1 MMGEVLKNSFISSPL
16 NLTNCQKSS
25 GETCWAFGLSKILK
39 KGGYI
44 MAKLNRREQTIMN
57 YMQNG
62 GNIKKA
68 MIDAGYSETYADRN
82 SKYLLGIIG
91 DEIKKAQE
99 NIRNDNIK
107 SIEEVQ
113 QWWSEVMDDNEE
125 NTKNRLRASEL
136 LVKSKGGFIEKMEV
150 TAKEDPFDKLK
161 VEELRQLI
169 DDD

>member
-1 MMGEVLKNSFISSPL
+1 
-16 NLTNCQKSS
+16 
-25 GETCWAFGLSKILK
+25 
-39 KGGYI
+39 

-91 DEIKKAQE
+91 DDIKKAQE

-125 NTKNRLRASEL
+125 NTKNRLKASEL

>member
-1 MMGEVLKNSFISSPL
+1 MKFLDDLAILESGGNYKAFNKYGYAGKYQMGE
-16 NLTNCQKSS
+16 
-25 GETCWAFGLSKILK
+25 
-39 KGGYI
+39 
-44 MAKLNRREQTIMN
+44 M
-57 YMQNG
+57 
-62 GNIKKA
+62 A

-99 NIRNDNIK
+99 NIKNDNIK

-125 NTKNRLRASEL
+125 STKNRLKASEL

>member
-1 MMGEVLKNSFISSPL
+1 
-16 NLTNCQKSS
+16 
-25 GETCWAFGLSKILK
+25 
-39 KGGYI
+39 

-99 NIRNDNIK
+99 NIKNDNIK

-113 QWWSEVMDDNEE
+113 QWWSEVMDDKEE
-125 NTKNRLRASEL
+125 STKNRLKASEL
-136 LVKSKGGFIEKMEV
+136 LVKSKGGVIEKMEV

>member
-1 MMGEVLKNSFISSPL
+1 
-16 NLTNCQKSS
+16 
-25 GETCWAFGLSKILK
+25 
-39 KGGYI
+39 
-44 MAKLNRREQTIMN
+44 MAKLKRREQTIMN

-125 NTKNRLRASEL
+125 NTKNRLKASEL

>member
-1 MMGEVLKNSFISSPL
+1 
-16 NLTNCQKSS
+16 
-25 GETCWAFGLSKILK
+25 
-39 KGGYI
+39 

-125 NTKNRLRASEL
+125 NTKNRLKASEL

>member
-1 MMGEVLKNSFISSPL
+1 
-16 NLTNCQKSS
+16 
-25 GETCWAFGLSKILK
+25 
-39 KGGYI
+39 

-91 DEIKKAQE
+91 DEIKEAQD

-113 QWWSEVMDDNEE
+113 QWWSEVMDDKEE
-125 NTKNRLRASEL
+125 STKNRLRASEL

>member
-1 MMGEVLKNSFISSPL
+1 
-16 NLTNCQKSS
+16 
-25 GETCWAFGLSKILK
+25 
-39 KGGYI
+39 
-44 MAKLNRREQTIMN
+44 MAELNRREQTIMN

-125 NTKNRLRASEL
+125 NTKKRLKASEL

>member
-1 MMGEVLKNSFISSPL
+1 
-16 NLTNCQKSS
+16 
-25 GETCWAFGLSKILK
+25 
-39 KGGYI
+39 

-125 NTKNRLRASEL
+125 NTKNRLKASEL

-150 TAKEDPFDKLK
+150 TAKEDPYDKLK

>member
-1 MMGEVLKNSFISSPL
+1 
-16 NLTNCQKSS
+16 
-25 GETCWAFGLSKILK
+25 
-39 KGGYI
+39 

-125 NTKNRLRASEL
+125 NTKNRLKASAL

-161 VEELRQLI
+161 VDELRQLI

>member
-1 MMGEVLKNSFISSPL
+1 
-16 NLTNCQKSS
+16 
-25 GETCWAFGLSKILK
+25 
-39 KGGYI
+39 
-44 MAKLNRREQTIMN
+44 MAKLNSREQTIMN

-125 NTKNRLRASEL
+125 NTKNRLKASEL

>member
-1 MMGEVLKNSFISSPL
+1 
-16 NLTNCQKSS
+16 
-25 GETCWAFGLSKILK
+25 
-39 KGGYI
+39 

-125 NTKNRLRASEL
+125 NTKNRLKASAL

>member
-1 MMGEVLKNSFISSPL
+1 
-16 NLTNCQKSS
+16 
-25 GETCWAFGLSKILK
+25 
-39 KGGYI
+39 